1 VEEQPPLLVRQGDR
15 IVRRFR
21 AWRCIGYQ
29 PP

>member
-1 VEEQPPLLVRQGDR
+1 VVEEPPLLVRRGER

-21 AWRCIGYQ
+21 AWRCVEYR